1 MWEIQVWGSLT
12 NRQLSYYFEAYLDQ
26 IFQEQTRIPHIQ
38 KRIQQYDKE
47 LSAPDDASDWTRA
60 GCNGSLANVVN
71 EAIKKHE
78 KLQLVTSDKRSNSK
92 EGSKKILVRV
102 LKVSY
107 MTHS

>member
-1 MWEIQVWGSLT
+1 
-12 NRQLSYYFEAYLDQ
+12 
-26 IFQEQTRIPHIQ
+26 QTRIPHIQ

-102 LKVSY
+102 LKK
-107 MTHS
+107 

>member
-1 MWEIQVWGSLT
+1 
-12 NRQLSYYFEAYLDQ
+12 
-26 IFQEQTRIPHIQ
+26 QTRIPHIQ

-92 EGSKKILVRV
+92 EGKGEYDEKKVNIN
-102 LKVSY
+102 K
-107 MTHS
+107 